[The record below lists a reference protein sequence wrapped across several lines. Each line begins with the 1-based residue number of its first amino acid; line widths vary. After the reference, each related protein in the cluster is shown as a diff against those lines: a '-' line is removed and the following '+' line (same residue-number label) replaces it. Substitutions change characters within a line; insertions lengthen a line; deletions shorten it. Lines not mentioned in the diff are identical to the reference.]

1 MLWENRQSNYD
12 KYPKIKIKEID
23 ELSSEAY
30 EGYADIISKIK
41 ATVENLHKEKVV
53 IVLDYYHGVNKKA
66 RIKTSVYI
74 LAFYLGD

>member
-30 EGYADIISKIK
+30 EGYADIVSKIK
-41 ATVENLHKEKVV
+41 ATVDNLHK
-53 IVLDYYHGVNKKA
+53 KK
-66 RIKTSVYI
+66 
-74 LAFYLGD
+74 